1 MGSIA
6 AETRRAVDRTPYLRR
21 ALRAGVLN
29 YTAAARELDVAG
41 ETDAV
46 ASALRRYA
54 DELPALEPHTSRVSV
69 RMERN
74 TDKGVTV
81 LGQASAAESPTAI
94 SLRGDIDP
102 GRFGNA
108 IWALSVSDVPVLGA
122 GTVGEAAVVLVP
134 RGDGPTA
141 LRLVEDVLDRD

>member
-29 YTAAARELDVAG
+29 YTAAARELDVSA
-41 ETDAV
+41 ETEAV

-54 DELPALEPHTSRVSV
+54 AELPALEPDTSRVSV
-69 RMERN
+69 RMERD
-74 TDKGVTV
+74 TDERVSV
-81 LGQASAAESPTAI
+81 SGQSSAAESPTAI
-94 SLRGDIDP
+94 RLRGDIDP

-108 IWALSVSDVPVLGA
+108 LWALSVSDVPVLGA
-122 GTVGEAAVVLVP
+122 GTVGETAVVLVP

-141 LRLVEDVLDRD
+141 LRLVEDALDRD